1 MEIKTQHADRFIAKP
16 PADLV
21 AALVFGPDYGVVRER
36 ANTLARSIVPDLSD
50 PFRVAEL
57 EQEAITADPAV
68 LRDEAAAFSMTGG
81 RRVVRVR
88 DAGNA
93 LAPVMADYLE
103 EPAGEALIIVEAGDL
118 AKTSALRQLFTKSGQ
133 AAAIAC
139 YPDTAQNLETLVRST
154 LSEHALSID
163 PDALPMLASRLG
175 SDRGVTRSELEK
187 LSLYAMGEKRVT
199 EDHINAVMGDESALR
214 IEEVA
219 DSAGLGDYV
228 RLDRNLTR
236 LWAAGTVPASVLR
249 RMMAHFHQVLLA
261 REEVARGQD
270 AENAMKKLRPAVHF
284 TRSRNFLVQI
294 SRWNSDRLLQAL
306 NHLYE
311 AEALTRMTGIPEEA
325 VCSRALFTVAALA
338 QAERR

>member
-1 MEIKTQHADRFIAKP
+1 MEVKTQHADRFVTKP
-16 PADLV
+16 PANLV

-36 ANTLARSIVPDLSD
+36 ANTLARGVVPDLSD

-57 EQEAITADPAV
+57 DEEAITADPAV

-93 LAPVMADYLE
+93 LAPVMADYLDH
-103 EPAGEALIIVEAGDL
+103 PAGEALIIVEAGDL
-118 AKTSALRQLFTKSGQ
+118 AKNSALRQLFTKSDQ
-133 AAAIAC
+133 AAAIAS
-139 YPDTAQNLETLVRST
+139 YPDTAQNLETLIHST
-154 LSEHALSID
+154 LSERGLTID
-163 PDALPMLASRLG
+163 PDALPLLASRLG

-187 LSLYAMGEKRVT
+187 LSLYAMDEKRVT

-219 DSAGLGDYV
+219 DSAGLGDTV
-228 RLDRNLTR
+228 RLDRNLSR
-236 LWAAGTVPASVLR
+236 LWAAGTAPSSVLR
-249 RMMAHFHQVLLA
+249 RIMAHFHQVLTV

-270 AENAMKKLRPAVHF
+270 AETAMKKLRPQIHF
-284 TRSRNFLVQI
+284 LRSRSFLAQV
-294 SRWNSDRLLQAL
+294 SRWKTERLLQAL

-311 AEALTRMTGIPEEA
+311 AEALTRTTGIPEEA

>member
-1 MEIKTQHADRFIAKP
+1 MEVKTQHADRFVAKP
-16 PADLV
+16 PTDLV
-21 AALVFGPDYGVVRER
+21 AALVFGPDHGVVRER
-36 ANTLARSIVPDLSD
+36 ANTIARSVVPDLSD

-57 EQEAITADPAV
+57 EEEAITSDPSL

-93 LAPVMADYLE
+93 LAPIMSDYLD
-103 EPAGEALIIVEAGDL
+103 EPAGEALIVMEAGDL
-118 AKTSALRQLFTKSGQ
+118 AKNSALRQLFTKSDR

-139 YPDTAQNLETLVRST
+139 YPDTAQDLETLIRST
-154 LSEHALSID
+154 LSAQGLSID
-163 PDALPMLASRLG
+163 ADALTLLASRLG

-214 IEEVA
+214 VEEVA
-219 DSAGLGDYV
+219 DSAGLGDYI
-228 RLDRNLTR
+228 RLDRNLSR
-236 LWAAGTVPASVLR
+236 LWAAGTAPSSVLR
-249 RMMAHFHQVLLA
+249 RMMAHFHQVLAA

-270 AENAMKKLRPAVHF
+270 PADAIKKLRPPIHF
-284 TRSRNFLVQI
+284 SRSRNFLAQV
-294 SRWNSDRLLQAL
+294 SRWNSERLLQAL
-306 NHLYE
+306 THLYE
-311 AEALTRMTGIPEEA
+311 AEALTRTTAVPEEA

-338 QAERR
+338 QSGRR